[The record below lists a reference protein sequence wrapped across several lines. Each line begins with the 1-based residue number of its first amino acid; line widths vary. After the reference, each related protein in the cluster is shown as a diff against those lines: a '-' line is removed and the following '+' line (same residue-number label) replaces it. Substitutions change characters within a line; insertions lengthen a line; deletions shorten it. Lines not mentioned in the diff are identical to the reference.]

1 MGSSFKYLI
10 KEGFRNMWANR
21 LMSFASIGVLIC
33 CLVLMGSAAII
44 SVNVSSMMEWL
55 EDKNVVKVF
64 LSDSFNG
71 TDEEKALME
80 AKILGVGNIEE
91 EMIFT
96 PGEEAFASMLERLG
110 NDSELVNSLSDTA
123 DILPDAYT
131 VTIRDITRL
140 NDTVALL
147 SAIEGVYTVRSEQNL
162 AETLTNIN
170 RFVSIVGALIVG
182 LLFLVSMFIITNTIK
197 LTMYVRRLEISIM
210 KSVGATD
217 WFIRMP
223 FLVEG
228 VFIGLISGTVAFGG
242 ISYVYLT
249 VLNSVPEIAEYGVI
263 PYSKIWLFCLIG
275 FLGAGILTGV
285 IGSMISI
292 RKYLHNDGG
301 LNNV

>member
-1 MGSSFKYLI
+1 
-10 KEGFRNMWANR
+10 MWANR
-21 LMSFASIGVLIC
+21 LMSFASVGVLIC
-33 CLVLMGSAAII
+33 CLLLMGSAAII

-64 LSDSFNG
+64 MDDSFNG
-71 TDEEKALME
+71 TNEEKALME
-80 AKILGVGNIEE
+80 AKIIGVGNIENE
-91 EMIFT
+91 LVFT
-96 PGEEAFASMLERLG
+96 SGEDAFASMLSRLG

-131 VTIRDITRL
+131 VTIKDITRL
-140 NDTVALL
+140 ESTVVNLNAL
-147 SAIEGVYTVRSEQNL
+147 EGVYTVRSEQDL

-170 RFVSIVGALIVG
+170 RFVTIVGALIVG
-182 LLFLVSMFIITNTIK
+182 LLFIVSMFIITNTIK

-228 VFIGLISGTVAFGG
+228 VFIGIISGLVSFGA
-242 ISYVYLT
+242 ISYIYLT
-249 VLNSVPEIAEYGVI
+249 ILSSVPEMAQYGVI
-263 PYSKIWLFCLIG
+263 PYSSLWLWCLLG
-275 FLGAGILTGV
+275 FLGAGILTGTV
-285 IGSMISI
+285 GSTISI

>member
-1 MGSSFKYLI
+1 
-10 KEGFRNMWANR
+10 MWANR

-64 LSDSFNG
+64 LADSFNG

-80 AKILGVGNIEE
+80 AKIMGVGNIED
-91 EMIFT
+91 EMVFT
-96 PGEEAFASMLERLG
+96 SGEDAFASMLARLG
-110 NDSELVNSLSDTA
+110 NNSELVNSLSDTA

-131 VTIRDITRL
+131 LTIKDITRL

-147 SAIEGVYTVRSEQNL
+147 GAIDGVYTVRSEQDL
-162 AETLTNIN
+162 ANTLTNIN

-228 VFIGLISGTVAFGG
+228 IFIGLISGIVSFGG

-263 PYSKIWLFCLIG
+263 PYSKIWLICLIG
-275 FLGAGILTGV
+275 FLGAGILTGAV
-285 IGSMISI
+285 GSTISI